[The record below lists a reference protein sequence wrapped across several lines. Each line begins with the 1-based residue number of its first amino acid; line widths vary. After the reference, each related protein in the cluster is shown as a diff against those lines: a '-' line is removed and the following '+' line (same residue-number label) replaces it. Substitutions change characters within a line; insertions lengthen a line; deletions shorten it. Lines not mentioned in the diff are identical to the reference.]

1 MLSERL
7 KTAIPLIVLI
17 TAIFVAPIR
26 YSSWL
31 FAVLSVIMLYLA
43 IDEAF
48 SLLQPKFRAIQ
59 QLIFTALGEGVLL
72 MEWAKFLVPSKLT
85 NRLTD
90 MTPGLV
96 MLAMLC
102 AFAFTFAHK
111 PDKETVNGILASIG
125 IAAFIIWPLIML
137 VRIFRFFP
145 PCELPIKMQSDD
157 PRLLLAYIL
166 IVTKIADCGAYF
178 VGSATARRSGGN
190 HRLSPLVSPKKSWEG
205 LIGGTIFSLAASLIF
220 FAIKGGK
227 LVYYDR
233 VVLNWMDG
241 IILGIAASVIGLIGD
256 LAESALK
263 RAADQKDSGHLP
275 GIGGILDMLDS
286 LLPMGPLFY
295 AYISIRYFLFFPNPP
310 LP

>member
-7 KTAIPLIVLI
+7 KTAIPVIALI
-17 TAIFVAPIR
+17 TAIFVAPMR
-26 YSSWL
+26 YSAWL
-31 FAVLSVIMLYLA
+31 FTLLSVVALYLA

-48 SLLQPKFRAIQ
+48 SLLQPKFRAIH

-72 MEWAKFLVPSKLT
+72 IEWAKFLVPSKLT

-96 MLAMLC
+96 MAAMLC

-125 IAAFIIWPLIML
+125 IAAFIIWPLIMF
-137 VRIFRFFP
+137 VRIFHFFS
-145 PCELPIKMQSDD
+145 CEVPVKMQSDD

-178 VGSATARRSGGN
+178 VGSATARRPGGN

-220 FAIKGGK
+220 FSIKGGK

-233 VVLNWMDG
+233 VVLNWIDA
-241 IILGIAASVIGLIGD
+241 IIIGVAASVIGLIGD

-295 AYISIRYFLFFPNPP
+295 AYLSIRYFLS
-310 LP
+310 